1 MEKLIWEMHWMECL
15 SSQSDEKHEGEN
27 CNFWHFNDKN
37 AIDNLLKN
45 KNKIIKLLIN
55 LSCCL

>member
-1 MEKLIWEMHWMECL
+1 MHWMECL
-15 SSQSDEKHEGEN
+15 SSQSDEKHEGEK

-37 AIDNLLKN
+37 AIDNLLQN